1 MIQSMIMLVI
11 QEDQLVNQSRPET
24 SILPRVKKR
33 MMRIQVKNRE
43 EEEEGEEEQINN
55 EQQRVESVQIQSHE
69 IPSRINT
76 WTDLDT
82 SPVVS
87 PLLPS
92 HLVFLSD
99 VHQVCLCS
107 VSIRRFN
114 SFLII

>member
-1 MIQSMIMLVI
+1 MIQSVTMSVI
-11 QEDQLVNQSRPET
+11 QEDQSVNQSRRET
-24 SILPRVKKR
+24 SILPPVRKR

-43 EEEEGEEEQINN
+43 EGVEVGEEQIN
-55 EQQRVESVQIQSHE
+55 EQQQVESVQIQSHE

-76 WTDLDT
+76 WTGLDT

-99 VHQVCLCS
+99 VHQVGLCG
-107 VSIRRFN
+107 VSMRRFN
-114 SFLII
+114 WFLIN